1 MEKAEFLAGLLKG
14 LTGYTNTLAANDDK
28 GFTEHYDKIRGDPKH
43 LSQSLDVASLAV
55 NAPKNRYRNVL
66 AYDHSRVVLKD
77 GQVGDYINGNRIPGF
92 KKTGRYIAPQGPVPT
107 SIGDFWRMIWQEN
120 VSTIVKVTREVES
133 GVLKC
138 HRYWPDPHGEPPQK
152 TVVLGGVEIEHLDTP
167 NPNDV
172 FVTRKFKIS
181 KGGVERELA
190 QYSYE
195 AWPDHGVPLTTKQFL
210 DFRDAVK
217 KTTDPK
223 DATGPVLVHCSAG
236 VGRTGT
242 YITVDRIL
250 DAVASM
256 TKSKDLDVDSVVF
269 ELRMHRMLMVQTQS
283 QFQFCYK
290 AVLDGIRMMLKEE
303 SVAKQA
309 TLPRGQT
316 LVYTNKDF
324 VDKDADEAKE
334 RDVNEKKELEMVT
347 HEAEQVTTTEE
358 DIRIA
363 QDEWN
368 QTADPDYDVERSLDT
383 IESRFQSLTDSG
395 KLDMT
400 KASSDQIRLLVEA
413 GKRLDAM
420 KKAKWKKRQGQ
431 KKDKKEAQK
440 RMKEAQIKKDAR
452 RKSTEQAAGKMS
464 KFLSGMK

>member
-1 MEKAEFLAGLLKG
+1 M
-14 LTGYTNTLAANDDK
+14 
-28 GFTEHYDKIRGDPKH
+28 
-43 LSQSLDVASLAV
+43 Q
-55 NAPKNRYRNVL
+55 
-66 AYDHSRVVLKD
+66 
-77 GQVGDYINGNRIPGF
+77 
-92 KKTGRYIAPQGPVPT
+92 
-107 SIGDFWRMIWQEN
+107 
-120 VSTIVKVTREVES
+120 
-133 GVLKC
+133 
-138 HRYWPDPHGEPPQK
+138 
-152 TVVLGGVEIEHLDTP
+152 
-167 NPNDV
+167 
-172 FVTRKFKIS
+172 
-181 KGGVERELA
+181 
-190 QYSYE
+190 
-195 AWPDHGVPLTTKQFL
+195 
-210 DFRDAVK
+210 
-217 KTTDPK
+217 
-223 DATGPVLVHCSAG
+223 
-236 VGRTGT
+236 
-242 YITVDRIL
+242 
-250 DAVASM
+250 
-256 TKSKDLDVDSVVF
+256 
-269 ELRMHRMLMVQTQS
+269 
-283 QFQFCYK
+283 
-290 AVLDGIRMMLKEE
+290 
-303 SVAKQA
+303 
-309 TLPRGQT
+309 GQT

>member
-1 MEKAEFLAGLLKG
+1 MDKAEFLAGLLKG
-14 LTGYTNTLAANDDK
+14 LTQYTNTLAANDDK

-43 LSQSLDVASLAV
+43 LKQSLDVASLAV
-55 NAPKNRYRNVL
+55 HAPKNRYRNVL

-92 KKTGRYIAPQGPVPT
+92 KNLGRYIATQGPVPT
-107 SIGDFWRMIWQEN
+107 SIGDFWRMVWQEN

-152 TVVLGGVEIEHLDTP
+152 TVVLGGVTITHLEHDQ
-167 NPNDV
+167 NDV
-172 FVTRKFKIS
+172 FVTRNFKIS
-181 KGGVERELA
+181 KDGVERELA

-210 DFRDAVK
+210 DFRAAVK
-217 KTTDPK
+217 KTTDASK
-223 DATGPVLVHCSAG
+223 GPVVVHCSAG

-250 DAVASM
+250 DAVASL

-269 ELRMHRMLMVQTQS
+269 ELRMHRMLMVQTQT

-290 AVLDGIRMMLKEE
+290 AVLDGIRMMLNAQN
-303 SVAKQA
+303 VA
-309 TLPRGQT
+309 TLSRAHKEF
-316 LVYTNKDF
+316 VNKD
-324 VDKDADEAKE
+324 AEEAKE
-334 RDVNEKKELEMVT
+334 REVIEEKELGNVT
-347 HEAEQVTTTEE
+347 QEAEHVTTTEE

-368 QTADPDYDVERSLDT
+368 QTADPEYDVDRTLDT

-400 KASSDQIRLLVEA
+400 KASGAQIRLLVEA

-420 KKAKWKKRQGQ
+420 KKAKWKKRQAQ
-431 KKDKKEAQK
+431 KKEKKQGAQRK
-440 RMKEAQIKKDAR
+440 AEQEKQQESR
-452 RKSTEQAAGKMS
+452 RKSTEKAAGKAN